1 MGLFGRQV
9 NAVDSQGLTALHRVA
24 KQGNVQ
30 ASRLLIQYGADL
42 NIASLQGYT
51 AAQLAPESLQ
61 KILKGEVDFVS
72 SRCIV
77 GVSLVH
83 CNDLHR
89 KRTALCGCGMVLI
102 LLVEEFMNLETY
114 R

>member
-1 MGLFGRQV
+1 VQRRLFGCQV

-30 ASRLLIQYGADL
+30 ACRLLIQYGADL

-61 KILKGEVDFVS
+61 KILKGTSVNCPLVS
-72 SRCIV
+72 NISFHYHRHCIRIIFM
-77 GVSLVH
+77 LKNRAVH
-83 CNDLHR
+83 CKSYH
-89 KRTALCGCGMVLI
+89 
-102 LLVEEFMNLETY
+102 LL
-114 R
+114 

>member
-1 MGLFGRQV
+1 MQRSLIVCQRTFSAIKMLCVCVCVLFICQV

-30 ASRLLIQYGADL
+30 ACRLLIQYGADL

-61 KILKGEVDFVS
+61 KILKGSAPFPVLEL
-72 SRCIV
+72 
-77 GVSLVH
+77 SLV
-83 CNDLHR
+83 
-89 KRTALCGCGMVLI
+89 I
-102 LLVEEFMNLETY
+102 
-114 R
+114 